1 MKKIQKL
8 VIWVKRNIY
17 YFLFVLFVFSFCLIL
32 LVDKSISNKQ
42 LSLSFFVDKDSAE
55 TRKTITETA
64 SLRNPSNFLLTMNPY
79 VMPAGTQM
87 MIPPWVLEQYQ
98 LSEQQALYGD
108 VLNFLIY
115 NYSVAAPSVDDS
127 DVDTYY
133 IPLTVYDS
141 DYGSD
146 YDDDY
151 DDDYSGY
158 GGDYDGGTDIA
169 RGTVMVDVT
178 KLQIQQ
184 PDSQVTPEGSPQ
196 VTPEGSPQVTPEGS
210 PQVTPEG
217 SPQVTSEDSPQVT
230 SEAQQPDLSV
240 VVLQAQPDSI
250 LITTEDIDTS
260 KSPPVSAQKPEE
272 GLTETYPATCD
283 KAEKE
288 TEASGPCVDCVGLNK
303 EQTNSFLNEVSKSV
317 RNFANKRFS
326 TIPAEFCENCHG
338 VDVGEF
344 FRHIEQRANEEKVPA
359 GIMFTFILRESNGNC
374 DIKSGGD
381 EKSFGLFQLNTE
393 NSTKLKPCAHNEL
406 SGLSTQQMADVC
418 KKGQYRREGY
428 PKAKGRCLNN
438 PYCNFE
444 EAIHLFNEKWDRPKV
459 NKGVDRPTETDWME
473 MGKEGRN
480 LWRNAIIAY
489 NGDYYLGEAEK
500 EMKKEGVSSHLDNWE
515 VKRMFFVRRYLYNK
529 SKYSSCGTSNSQ
541 VDRRCRARYRPQ
553 NIVHSLAY
561 VERITGR
568 ETEDGL
574 MNSSMC
580 QWVQFKNSNPDLSC
594 KK

>member
-42 LSLSFFVDKDSAE
+42 FVDKDSAE

-184 PDSQVTPEGSPQ
+184 PDSQVTSEVSSQ
-196 VTPEGSPQVTPEGS
+196 VTPEV
-210 PQVTPEG
+210 
-217 SPQVTSEDSPQVT
+217 SPQVTSEVSSQVTPEVSSQVTPEVSSQVT

-240 VVLQAQPDSI
+240 VVLQHQPGSI

-260 KSPPVSAQKPEE
+260 KSPPV
-272 GLTETYPATCD
+272 PA
-283 KAEKE
+283 
-288 TEASGPCVDCVGLNK
+288 P
-303 EQTNSFLNEVSKSV
+303 
-317 RNFANKRFS
+317 
-326 TIPAEFCENCHG
+326 
-338 VDVGEF
+338 
-344 FRHIEQRANEEKVPA
+344 
-359 GIMFTFILRESNGNC
+359 
-374 DIKSGGD
+374 
-381 EKSFGLFQLNTE
+381 
-393 NSTKLKPCAHNEL
+393 
-406 SGLSTQQMADVC
+406 
-418 KKGQYRREGY
+418 
-428 PKAKGRCLNN
+428 
-438 PYCNFE
+438 
-444 EAIHLFNEKWDRPKV
+444 
-459 NKGVDRPTETDWME
+459 
-473 MGKEGRN
+473 N
-480 LWRNAIIAY
+480 L
-489 NGDYYLGEAEK
+489 
-500 EMKKEGVSSHLDNWE
+500 
-515 VKRMFFVRRYLYNK
+515 
-529 SKYSSCGTSNSQ
+529 
-541 VDRRCRARYRPQ
+541 
-553 NIVHSLAY
+553 
-561 VERITGR
+561 
-568 ETEDGL
+568 
-574 MNSSMC
+574 
-580 QWVQFKNSNPDLSC
+580 
-594 KK
+594 